1 MAETTQHEYKG
12 YNLGLT
18 GSFAL
23 VQIKAKGQGTVPLPL
38 RGLFTSFAQ
47 AQKSVDNYLN
57 SLLKG
62 KNNGKTKNSGTS

>member
-1 MAETTQHEYKG
+1 MEKHEYKG

-23 VQIKAKGQGTVPLPL
+23 VQIKAKGQGQVPNPL
-38 RGLFTSFAQ
+38 KGLYTSFAT
-47 AQKSVDNYLN
+47 AERAVDQYLA

-62 KNNGKTKNSGTS
+62 KRNGKKPSTESSSTG